1 MYKYVWPYSR
11 CVYIPVTGIP
21 SSGTRA
27 TTLTPFGSCTVGEFT
42 AIAGNTFNK
51 LDCAEAGKVSEV
63 QSMRAAILAIRSPK
77 AANIRVFMVISLSWE
92 RSGARNADKV
102 KD

>member
-1 MYKYVWPYSR
+1 MYKNVWPYSR

-51 LDCAEAGKVSEV
+51 LDCAEAGNLSEV
-63 QSMRAAILAIRSPK
+63 QSMREAILAIRSPK
-77 AANIRVFMVISLSWE
+77 AAQTFESSWLSPRVGSAPVPGTQL
-92 RSGARNADKV
+92 R
-102 KD
+102 